1 MTRMRNKD
9 KKRMKM
15 LRKTAI
21 NAIFNFELVHPKSS
35 IFKVDGV
42 TRLQNESFK
51 VPVEISFIHRE
62 WYVE

>member
-1 MTRMRNKD
+1 
-9 KKRMKM
+9 MKM